1 MGRDSTSDVFNDLL
15 KVAECLSKEAASWK
29 NKLLAPALGL
39 GMVLAPEGGEIAQ
52 AQQPKQEITTPSKS
66 QRNSAALLET
76 PAVHKQMGKLYTS
89 ATLTWMGNTTKEEY
103 SFTVNADGSVTPI
116 KTSRIEGKNEVEV
129 PAGTQAIVHTH
140 PKGYLP
146 TPGPGDVLAAQ
157 KANAPN
163 YVLTQKQLWVAN
175 PDGTTEKV
183 GDVNWKHGGLEIK

>member
-1 MGRDSTSDVFNDLL
+1 
-15 KVAECLSKEAASWK
+15 
-29 NKLLAPALGL
+29 
-39 GMVLAPEGGEIAQ
+39 
-52 AQQPKQEITTPSKS
+52 
-66 QRNSAALLET
+66 
-76 PAVHKQMGKLYTS
+76 MGKLYTS

-116 KTSRIEGKNEVEV
+116 KTARIEGKNEVEV

-146 TPGPGDVLAAQ
+146 TPGPGDVPAAQ